1 MNIQQELQRD
11 TGLSCLL
18 FLPLAQ
24 LLNIATPGSR
34 SEELL

>member
-11 TGLSCLL
+11 AGFSCLL

-24 LLNIATPGSR
+24 LLDISTPGSR